1 MIPLLFALAD
11 TVMVPLENA
20 DLVLVQEWGLIEISP
35 SACLAVGAPE
45 GPSLPLPIDPSFCV
59 EAPVVWFQG
68 AEFSGTFTVQTP
80 GGHLTVTYP
89 VPDAVETDDSGM
101 PHTASWHLS
110 ASALP
115 RVDEIVEQMEESR
128 WVPAPQDMGGFGW
141 AAGIWREV
149 ETHFLQGT
157 ETIWMERFLYYECEV
172 EDLLGEPEG
181 NDSDW
186 PFSGLQVPALV
197 FRTGP
202 EGQPETAACSIDG
215 ALPEGEPEYHPY
227 DPDMLHA
234 SLCLWASQRIPSD
247 KLTALV
253 DTWEERLT
261 TVPAGE
267 LLVLFPIPEAYYG
280 RISTLDLRTD
290 QDLTVVY
297 KRLFLGM
304 VAV

>member
-11 TVMVPLENA
+11 TVMIPVENNT
-20 DLVLVQEWGLIEISP
+20 LVLVQEWGVVEISP

-45 GPSLPLPIDPSFCV
+45 GPALPIPVDPSYCV

-68 AEFSGTFTVQTP
+68 ADFSGTFTVRTP
-80 GGHLTVTYP
+80 EGHLTVTYP
-89 VPDAVETDDSGM
+89 VPDAVETDETGR
-101 PHTASWHLS
+101 PITASWRLS

-115 RVDEIVEQMEESR
+115 QVNEIVEQMEELP
-128 WVPAPQDMGGFGW
+128 WAPAPTSMGAFGW

-149 ETHFLQGT
+149 ETHFINGT
-157 ETIWMERFLYYECEV
+157 ESVWMERFLYYECEV
-172 EDLLGEPEG
+172 EDLLGVPDG
-181 NDSDW
+181 DDADW

-202 EGQPETAACSIDG
+202 DGQPETAACSIDG
-215 ALPEGEPEYHPY
+215 ALPVGELEYHPY
-227 DPDMLHA
+227 DPDMILE
-234 SLCLWASQRIPSD
+234 SLCLWASQRMPSD

-253 DTWEERLT
+253 ETWEERLT
-261 TVPAGE
+261 SVPGGE
-267 LLVLFPIPEAYYG
+267 MLVLFPIPETYNG